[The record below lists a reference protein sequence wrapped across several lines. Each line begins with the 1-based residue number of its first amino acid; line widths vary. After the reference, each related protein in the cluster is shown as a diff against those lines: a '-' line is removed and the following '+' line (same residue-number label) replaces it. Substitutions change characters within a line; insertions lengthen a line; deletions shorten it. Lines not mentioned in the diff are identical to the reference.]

1 MQKILN
7 TNPDQR
13 YTLEEIRAHPWYR
26 QVRDKRTTTTTVNG
40 LFPGQ
45 EKMPINEQIYT
56 QMMTEHK
63 FDPEYS
69 IKCIEANRHN

>member
-7 TNPDQR
+7 TNPDSR
-13 YTLEEIRAHPWYR
+13 YTLDEIRAHPWYR
-26 QVRDKRTTTTTVNG
+26 QVRDRKNSG
-40 LFPGQ
+40 LFPGV
-45 EKMPINEQIYT
+45 EKMPINDQIYK
-56 QMMTEHK
+56 QMMGDHK